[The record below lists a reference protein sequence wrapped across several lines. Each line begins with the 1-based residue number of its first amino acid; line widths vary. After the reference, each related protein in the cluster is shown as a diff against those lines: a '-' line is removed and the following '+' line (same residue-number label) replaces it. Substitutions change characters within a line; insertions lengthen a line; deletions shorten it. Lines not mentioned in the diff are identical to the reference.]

1 MGSKVSGYIGL
12 QMFKRQLSME
22 IAKSP
27 EYFACPDLRRALCRT
42 QYLRRRASNLPPLS
56 RQSFFTSSQLCASR
70 LSVGRCGGF
79 LFHPRQC
86 ISVSYPASKLSPKL
100 YALSRLC
107 FRTGEAGIP
116 GAGRHGR
123 GLHARGSDLRQG
135 HAE

>member
-27 EYFACPDLRRALCRT
+27 EYFACPDCDALFVAPNICEGERVIC
-42 QYLRRRASNLPPLS
+42 PPLS

-100 YALSRLC
+100 YALSRLR